1 MNTSTNAWPSP
12 PVAELAA
19 RIRAAG
25 IPLDQTGL
33 TAYAAGADNAV
44 FAARAIDGRHL
55 IVKTPL
61 RPNPRYATASWA
73 CAALTACGVPVPRI
87 LWHGTWIGGAA
98 CIETRCTGLPLTGT
112 PDRLDTT
119 GTTPSEPA
127 VQAARQAG
135 ALLRIAHSITVGGYG
150 KLSPAG
156 TGTHR
161 SLATSISPDLNSLL
175 APDPTGGLADT
186 ARRLVAANL
195 WRLYDGGPHLL
206 LGDCAA
212 RHIFHDPDTAQVTAF
227 IDLESARGGDP
238 LADLAGFSVREH
250 PDLSSALLDGYFPE
264 GATIDQTWALT
275 LHRVRI
281 ATHLL
286 LFHLTRGQYQPAEH
300 LADLLVADMNAITSE
315 APTVLPA
322 HPPSPSPSPSQS
334 PSAGEALP

>member
-1 MNTSTNAWPSP
+1 MNTSMNTCPSP
-12 PVAELAA
+12 PVEELAA
-19 RIRAAG
+19 KIRAAG
-25 IPLDQTGL
+25 IPLDRTGL
-33 TAYAAGADNAV
+33 TAYASGADNAV
-44 FAARAIDGRHL
+44 FAARAVDGHHL

-61 RPNPRYATASWA
+61 RPGPRYATAAWA
-73 CAALTACGVPVPRI
+73 CAALMVRGIPAPRI
-87 LWHGTWIGGAA
+87 LWHGSWNGGAA
-98 CIETRCTGLPLTGT
+98 CVETRCPGLPLTGA

-119 GTTPSEPA
+119 GTTLPEPA

-156 TGTHR
+156 TGPYR
-161 SLATSISPDLNSLL
+161 SLATSISPHFTTRL
-175 APDPTGGLADT
+175 APDPTGGLADA
-186 ARRLVAANL
+186 ARRLLTANL
-195 WRLYDGGPHLL
+195 WRLYDRGPHLL

-212 RHIFHDPDTAQVTAF
+212 RHIFHDPDTAQVTGF

-250 PDLSSALLDGYFPE
+250 PDLSRALLDGYFPE
-264 GATIDQTWALT
+264 GATIDQAWALT
-275 LHRVRI
+275 LHRARI

-300 LADLLVADMNAITSE
+300 LADLVVADMNAITSE
-315 APTVLPA
+315 APTALPA
-322 HPPSPSPSPSQS
+322 HPPSPSPSQY